1 MLDPDNEGS
10 TILPTA
16 NDCLYQSTR
25 RSIDDVCV
33 TNVLFNDVNC
43 WHHIASVTDECKW
56 EKQK

>member
-43 WHHIASVTDECKW
+43 WHHIASVTDECK
-56 EKQK
+56 